1 DGLFVF
7 IGQKPNVEF
16 IKELIKLNEQGF
28 IITDT
33 HLKTNIQNIFAAGDV
48 RNTMLR
54 QVVTAVAD
62 GAIAVTSVLKYLSEK
77 N

>member
-1 DGLFVF
+1 M
-7 IGQKPNVEF
+7 
-16 IKELIKLNEQGF
+16 NEQGF

-48 RNTMLR
+48 RVTNLR

-62 GAIAVTSVLKYLSEK
+62 GAIALSSVLRYLSDQ